1 MKNMKSPEHRTSSSS
16 SSIVTAKKAFS
27 FISKGWREVRSSAD
41 ADLQLIK
48 NRANSFK
55 NLADRELENFIN
67 SASVSPFAVPSITA
81 SASTTPAE
89 IEFVKKLQP
98 KLSEIRR
105 AYSSPDFKWS
115 QWSPKPKIRIDLS
128 AIKNAIVAEVEDED
142 YESESLRSWRRV
154 GFKERETEEGHFGEF
169 WEPIRAF
176 KTRLKE
182 LEQKNSSSSPA
193 EILEGI
199 KNSELVEKFKSSL
212 VVILFPP
219 HYFLFLVYQITFSSS
234 VEVFNL
240 KELFVVLP
248 FLPGGNFLNLLSYK
262 LHILS
267 T

>member
-1 MKNMKSPEHRTSSSS
+1 MKSPEPRTSSS
-16 SSIVTAKKAFS
+16 SSIVTAEKAFS

-67 SASVSPFAVPSITA
+67 SASVSPFAVPSITT

-105 AYSSPDFKWS
+105 VYSSPDFKWS
-115 QWSPKPKIRIDLS
+115 QWSPKPKIGIDLS
-128 AIKNAIVAEVEDED
+128 AIKNAIVSEVEDED
-142 YESESLRSWRRV
+142 YESVSFRRWRV
-154 GFKERETEEGHFGEF
+154 SFKERERVEGHFGEF

-182 LEQKNSSSSPA
+182 LEQKNSSTSPA

-199 KNSELVEKFKSSL
+199 KNSEFVEKFKSSL

-219 HYFLFLVYQITFSSS
+219 HYFFVSCLQNYHFLFC
-234 VEVFNL
+234 
-240 KELFVVLP
+240 
-248 FLPGGNFLNLLSYK
+248 
-262 LHILS
+262 
-267 T
+267 